1 MTYLFVPD
9 FREIKMSGIAASK
22 RLIYFCGSMR
32 AGRQDVDLYGTLVEK
47 LSRSSLKTC
56 YFVVIRLPRYGEV
69 LTPFVADKNL
79 TNMASEYEGGDVAI
93 HDRCVEKLRQCH
105 VVVAEVTVAS
115 QGVGY
120 EIGRAVAMGKNVLC
134 LYRPQEGQLLSAMIR
149 GMDNGA
155 GLRVFDY
162 KPEEVDSIF
171 DEFLNF

>member
-1 MTYLFVPD
+1 
-9 FREIKMSGIAASK
+9 MSGIAASK

-32 AGRQDVDLYGTLVEK
+32 AGRQDVDLYGNLVEK
-47 LSRSSLKTC
+47 LS
-56 YFVVIRLPRYGEV
+56 RYGEV
-69 LTPFVADKNL
+69 LTPFVADKSL
-79 TNMASEYEGGDVAI
+79 TNLASEYEGGDDAI
-93 HDRCVEKLRQCH
+93 HNKCVEQLRQCH

-115 QGVGY
+115 LGVGY
-120 EIGRAVAMGKNVLC
+120 ELGRAVAMGKNVLC

-171 DEFLNF
+171 DEFLSSS